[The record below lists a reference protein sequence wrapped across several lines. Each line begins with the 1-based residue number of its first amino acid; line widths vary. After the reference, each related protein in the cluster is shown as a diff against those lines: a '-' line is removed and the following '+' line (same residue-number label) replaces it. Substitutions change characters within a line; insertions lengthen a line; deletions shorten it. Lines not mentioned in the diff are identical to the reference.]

1 MKQKKS
7 REVEVRPTAYR
18 SSLGG
23 IMNLIKELK
32 LRECHKEVLKRTPF
46 WRLFDAIIQG
56 RLTPNQC
63 RKSDKLIV
71 KIIEAYDHATRKF
84 RLGGKYVGLTRND
97 IGNIFGICSGKE
109 AVGLKYGSRDEVNMV
124 ARRKLH
130 HKRLTTP
137 TMKKLLETYVLG
149 NDTDDIKDVARLLCL
164 YVCHTLFFPHSTT
177 VKWVYLERIENL
189 EKLMEYDW
197 CGAIANDLMTSIRK
211 NHQQPKKVSGCV
223 VALLYWLCDHTNVV
237 EAFHTDEN
245 LGFIRW
251 SIPTMLSKFRT
262 MSLEDLR
269 DDQVDWYIEDAR
281 NGDASD
287 NECTESVPRCGG
299 ENDVALSLIRLGE
312 EVLHCSDSHK
322 EVLPRSDSHKEVLP
336 RSDSHKEVL
345 PCSDSHGWV
354 YDCDDS
360 SDSDAC
366 YYANSR
372 MSGRSENVDNS
383 AREDE
388 ENTSL
393 IRELRLQVSKRD
405 EEIEE
410 FVRKGKQREVQ
421 HAVAIEVKDAEIA
434 DLNKS
439 ILYLLDENDQLSA
452 ELDKIHNITQRH
464 MSNSQNVSPRIW
476 MKRLKRKSRRGTED
490 PQFAYKRKKQKL
502 TSEGENEEG
511 PSDKDV
517 INVDN
522 IPPGRVS
529 LPNKPVPIKNL
540 RSYGVHCLLSTED
553 QQRISQ
559 IWSEAYSSTCIW
571 SGSEMGSSI
580 YVDDVRQLIVNS
592 SISGSVIDA
601 YSEILMRDQ
610 SKMVGELQSDGTQMT
625 NETSYVF
632 TCGLLST
639 IIPKSRE
646 ERLRLLDKWM
656 PESRTGVDRYCEA
669 ATQLG
674 RNRSG
679 AGHNRGRTGAGRALG
694 PSGTYTHEATV

>member
-1 MKQKKS
+1 M
-7 REVEVRPTAYR
+7 
-18 SSLGG
+18 
-23 IMNLIKELK
+23 
-32 LRECHKEVLKRTPF
+32 
-46 WRLFDAIIQG
+46 
-56 RLTPNQC
+56 
-63 RKSDKLIV
+63 
-71 KIIEAYDHATRKF
+71 
-84 RLGGKYVGLTRND
+84 
-97 IGNIFGICSGKE
+97 
-109 AVGLKYGSRDEVNMV
+109 
-124 ARRKLH
+124 
-130 HKRLTTP
+130 
-137 TMKKLLETYVLG
+137 
-149 NDTDDIKDVARLLCL
+149 
-164 YVCHTLFFPHSTT
+164 
-177 VKWVYLERIENL
+177 
-189 EKLMEYDW
+189 
-197 CGAIANDLMTSIRK
+197 
-211 NHQQPKKVSGCV
+211 
-223 VALLYWLCDHTNVV
+223 
-237 EAFHTDEN
+237 
-245 LGFIRW
+245 
-251 SIPTMLSKFRT
+251 
-262 MSLEDLR
+262 
-269 DDQVDWYIEDAR
+269 
-281 NGDASD
+281 
-287 NECTESVPRCGG
+287 PRCGG
-299 ENDVALSLIRLGE
+299 ENDVALSLIQLGE

-322 EVLPRSDSHKEVLP
+322 EVLPRSDSHKEVMP

-372 MSGRSENVDNS
+372 MSGKDADATNIGKDVECHRIDNNKLIESVGRIENVDNS

-559 IWSEAYSSTCIW
+559 IWSEAYS
-571 SGSEMGSSI
+571 
-580 YVDDVRQLIVNS
+580 R
-592 SISGSVIDA
+592 
-601 YSEILMRDQ
+601 
-610 SKMVGELQSDGTQMT
+610 
-625 NETSYVF
+625 
-632 TCGLLST
+632 
-639 IIPKSRE
+639 
-646 ERLRLLDKWM
+646 
-656 PESRTGVDRYCEA
+656 
-669 ATQLG
+669 
-674 RNRSG
+674 
-679 AGHNRGRTGAGRALG
+679 
-694 PSGTYTHEATV
+694 